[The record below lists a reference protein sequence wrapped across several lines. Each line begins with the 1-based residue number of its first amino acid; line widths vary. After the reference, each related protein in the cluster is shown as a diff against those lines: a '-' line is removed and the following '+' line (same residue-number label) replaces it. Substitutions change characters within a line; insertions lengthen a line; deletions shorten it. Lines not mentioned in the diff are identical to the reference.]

1 MTQHNG
7 AMGEAEALKDFLQMG
22 ASVNSLTSSDYGLD
36 LHLQLP
42 LVPQKF
48 GRLESEWALSGRT
61 AHVQV
66 KNMTKGGS
74 PSVEDS
80 SVEGWVSGSKVG
92 SPTFVFVIKNNKEKT
107 FYSPRDLA
115 RLLAI
120 WKGRNAEKRAKGEK
134 EIESVTLTVDAGRTF
149 DVDLLP
155 TLLHLWTK

>member
-1 MTQHNG
+1 
-7 AMGEAEALKDFLQMG
+7 MG

-36 LHLQLP
+36 SHVQLP

-92 SPTFVFVIKNNKEKT
+92 SPTFFFVIKNNKEKT
-107 FYSPRDLA
+107 FYSPRGLA

-120 WKGRNAEKRAKGEK
+120 WK
-134 EIESVTLTVDAGRTF
+134 RT
-149 DVDLLP
+149 
-155 TLLHLWTK
+155 KCGKACQG